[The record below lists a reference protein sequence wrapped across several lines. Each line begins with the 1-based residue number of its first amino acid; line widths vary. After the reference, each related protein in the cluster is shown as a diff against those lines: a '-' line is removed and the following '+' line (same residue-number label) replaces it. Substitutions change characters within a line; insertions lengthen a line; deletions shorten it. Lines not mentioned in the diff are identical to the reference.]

1 MIIKNASRP
10 VVAGAAMLLA
20 AMFAGCAT
28 VEYSSPGK
36 LSGITVKGVE
46 GAESGQVVTIST
58 LGYHMFWTIPLA
70 SGDLRWNYEK
80 NDIEG
85 GTLLF
90 SDQVGFNEL
99 QDALIKI
106 ANVRDCDLADVSFG
120 DSDVSFA
127 DASYAGAIGTCFGS
141 SQMSVSAVLVPRK
154 NANAKK

>member
-1 MIIKNASRP
+1 MMKNASRS

-28 VEYSSPGK
+28 VDYSSPGK

-46 GAESGQVVTIST
+46 GAEDGQVVSITT
-58 LGYHMFWTIPLA
+58 LGYYMFWTIPLA

-85 GTLLF
+85 GTSLF
-90 SDQVGFNEL
+90 SDQVGFSEL
-99 QDALIKI
+99 QDALIRI
-106 ANVRDCDLADVSFG
+106 ADARDCDLADVNFN

>member
-10 VVAGAAMLLA
+10 VVAGAAMMLA

-28 VEYSSPGK
+28 VKYSAPGK
-36 LSGITVKGVE
+36 LADIVVKGVE
-46 GAESGQVVTIST
+46 GAEYGQVVTIDT
-58 LGYHMFWTIPLA
+58 YGYYMFWTIPLV
-70 SGDLRWNYEK
+70 SGNLDWNYEK
-80 NDIEG
+80 NDVEG
-85 GTLLF
+85 GFSLF

-99 QDALIKI
+99 QDTLLKI
-106 ANVRDCDLADVSFG
+106 ANARDCDLADVSFG

>member
-1 MIIKNASRP
+1 MKNASRS

-28 VEYSSPGK
+28 VDYSSPGK

-46 GAESGQVVTIST
+46 GAEDGQVVSITT
-58 LGYHMFWTIPLA
+58 LGYYMFWTIPLA

-85 GTLLF
+85 GTSLF
-90 SDQVGFNEL
+90 SDQVGFSEL
-99 QDALIKI
+99 QDALIRI
-106 ANVRDCDLADVSFG
+106 ADARDCDLADVNFN